1 MKTSLECSDWLHIAS
16 GCGTGVY
23 YELRKSQDHPSTFTH
38 KNHDFGGAG
47 GRLHL
52 PSPPA
57 PILTFQLQNPDFGLE
72 THLECSDWL
81 HIASECGTGVYYRLR
96 KSQEH
101 PSTFTHKNH
110 DFGGK
115 PIRAL

>member
-47 GRLHL
+47 GGLGYICL
-52 PSPPA
+52 PHQHIFTSELK
-57 PILTFQLQNPDFGLE
+57 IQI
-72 THLECSDWL
+72 SD
-81 HIASECGTGVYYRLR
+81 
-96 KSQEH
+96 
-101 PSTFTHKNH
+101 P
-110 DFGGK
+110 K
-115 PIRAL
+115 PI